1 MKRTGNSMLYI
12 FLLGVCMWSCGKD
25 NYQAPE
31 STLTGTV
38 VYQGEPVGVRGSNQ
52 SVRLQLW
59 QDGFQTREPIDVY
72 VAQDGSFSAALFD
85 GQYKLITVPGS
96 GPWQH
101 SADTLLID
109 LNGHA
114 TVEFPVD
121 LYYNLTDVS
130 YQLSGETLT
139 ATFQLDQLVD
149 DRAVDEIS
157 LLIGNT
163 KFVDLGHF
171 LKRETLSSAQQG
183 TFSISMDIGPELENN
198 QTLFARVGVKINGI
212 TESLYDT
219 ALHQV
224 K

>member
-1 MKRTGNSMLYI
+1 MLYI

-96 GPWQH
+96 GP
-101 SADTLLID
+101 
-109 LNGHA
+109 
-114 TVEFPVD
+114 
-121 LYYNLTDVS
+121 
-130 YQLSGETLT
+130 
-139 ATFQLDQLVD
+139 
-149 DRAVDEIS
+149 DRKSV
-157 LLIGNT
+157 
-163 KFVDLGHF
+163 V
-171 LKRETLSSAQQG
+171 
-183 TFSISMDIGPELENN
+183 
-198 QTLFARVGVKINGI
+198 
-212 TESLYDT
+212 
-219 ALHQV
+219 
-224 K
+224 